1 MDHTFGVRSV
11 LRSDPPIVGPVDKPC
26 PVCAQSIP
34 SRELAGQSRRRK
46 YRICPWCDAHI
57 TVDPVTRRRQV
68 VALVLGLVALFLAVA
83 VAVSGA
89 TWSVVG
95 VIISSSA
102 LVAWIAYSEQHVRFV
117 RHEP

>member
-1 MDHTFGVRSV
+1 M
-11 LRSDPPIVGPVDKPC
+11 
-26 PVCAQSIP
+26 CAQSIP

-57 TVDPVTRRRQV
+57 TIDPLTRRRQV
-68 VALVLGLVALFLAVA
+68 VALVLGLIALSLAAA

-95 VIISSSA
+95 IIISSVA
-102 LVAWIAYSEQHVRFV
+102 LLAWIAYSEQRVRFV
-117 RHEP
+117 RHES

>member
-1 MDHTFGVRSV
+1 M
-11 LRSDPPIVGPVDKPC
+11 DKPC

-34 SRELAGQSRRRK
+34 SRQLAGQSRRRK

-57 TVDPVTRRRQV
+57 SLDPITRRRQV

-83 VAVSGA
+83 ATVSSA

-95 VIISSSA
+95 VIISSVA
-102 LVAWIAYSEQHVRFV
+102 LVAWIAYSEQRVRFV